1 MMVDFEKLKHL
12 VESGHTCISIVTHE
26 EPEALSLVK
35 DLAMETNRDLLVWSA
50 GYGIR
55 EGLLAGQPPVKDTEM
70 PDPALVY
77 FANLEDSDICKT
89 RDDTGHQK
97 KENRYP
103 ICVTLD
109 LAPHLERDVTTRL
122 MRDTLYKLSAAGGTL
137 IMIDST
143 DKIPEVIKTHTVS
156 MELSYPNEEDIEGF
170 IRSTL
175 RKIHQKTPIEIGI
188 TKKGM
193 KAIVRNLRGLTRR
206 QAKSIIQSTVIEDR
220 RFDDD
225 DVNHVI
231 AGKRQLLQGDGLL
244 EYIETPLTIDEIGGM
259 DNLKSWLRK
268 RRDIFKDQARDFGL
282 TAPRGVLMLGVQGAG
297 KSLCAKAIAA
307 GWQLPLLRMDPGALY
322 NSYIGQSEQNLRKA
336 FRQTEQMSPVILWID
351 EIEKAFASA
360 SSQSSDGGL
369 SKRMFGS
376 LLTWMQD
383 HKEPVFIVATAND
396 IEALPPELLRKGRF
410 DEIFFVGLPKLKAR
424 KQIFSIHLKKRKR
437 DLDKYDL
444 AALAKATD
452 GFSGAEIEQAVISGL
467 YDSFY
472 ANQDLTTEG
481 LLKAISETVPLSV
494 TMREKIQ
501 HLYTWAE
508 GRCTP
513 AD

>member
-1 MMVDFEKLKHL
+1 MDDFEKLKHL
-12 VESGHTCISIVTHE
+12 VESGHACISIATHE
-26 EPEALSLVK
+26 EGEALSLIK
-35 DLAMETNRDLLVWSA
+35 DLAMETKRDLVVWSA

-55 EGLLAGQPPVKDTEM
+55 EGLLAAQPPVNNTEM

-77 FANLEDSDICKT
+77 LANLESSDICET
-89 RDDTGHQK
+89 QDNTGRRK

-109 LAPHLERDVTTRL
+109 LAPYLKSDVTLRL
-122 MRDTLYKLSAAGGTL
+122 MRDTLHKLSSVNGTL

-143 DKIPEVIKTHTVS
+143 EKIPEVVKTYTVS
-156 MELSYPNEEDIEGF
+156 IELSYPNEEQIEEL

-175 RKIHQKTPIEIGI
+175 RRIHRKTPIEIGI

-259 DNLKSWLRK
+259 NNLKKWLNQ
-268 RRDIFKDQARDFGL
+268 RRNVFKDEARKFGL

-297 KSLCAKAIAA
+297 KSLCAKAVAA

-322 NSYIGQSEQNLRKA
+322 NSYIGQSEENLRKA

-410 DEIFFVGLPKLKAR
+410 DEIFFVGLPKPEAR
-424 KQIFSIHLKKRKR
+424 QKIFEIHLKKRKR
-437 DLDKYDL
+437 NPEEFDLVK
-444 AALAKATD
+444 LAKAAD
-452 GFSGAEIEQAVISGL
+452 GFSGAEIEQAVISGM
-467 YDSFY
+467 YNAFY
-472 ANQDLTTEG
+472 AGQELTTKE
-481 LLKAISETVPLSV
+481 LLKAVKDSVPLSV
-494 TMREKIQ
+494 TMAEKIEQ
-501 HLYTWAE
+501 LYAWAE
-508 GRCTP
+508 GRCVP